1 MHELPRTIGQE
12 LLLVQQTL
20 HYTTTVPERFVTKPF
35 PRLFSPISLGR
46 IEAKNRVMRVAT
58 TCNLAVGSRVS
69 DRQLAFYQAIA
80 RGGTGSI
87 VTENMRITSVGAAP
101 NVLVASDRD
110 AIPGFQKLAQ
120 VMHAEGAL
128 LIGQINHGGR
138 QHLTRRVPPHLV
150 APSALACPRSGGV
163 PHELSAD
170 EISGLVE
177 GFVRSA
183 VNCIEAGFDG
193 VEIHCAQ
200 GHLMQQFLSPFSN
213 LREDAYGGSFDN
225 RLRFVREVVDGIRRE
240 LGAGTLLGMRLA
252 TQEFSDGGLEVKDSL
267 AIARAFSRPGGI
279 DYVSLSQG
287 NFNSIDT
294 HLPDRHFPYSP
305 YRESHAEF
313 KRELPDQLVVANTR
327 IQTPAQAEDLLM
339 AGEADMVGL
348 CRAMIVDPQWP
359 EKARSGRQDEIRR
372 CIACNQCWAWLA
384 DGEPMACSTNPEAG
398 RELALGELKPTA
410 APKHVVI
417 VGGGPAG
424 LEAARISTARGH
436 RVTLLERNSVLG
448 GKVQNIARI
457 KHYEETKH
465 LIDFLIPQVEKSGAT
480 IRLNHDA
487 TPGSIAAEKPD
498 VLILAHGANV
508 TAPQVPGDGSVPV
521 LGCEGLLPANLVAGA
536 NVIVVDEDGYYWS
549 AAVAENAA
557 EAGLRVTV
565 VTRLFEPF
573 REVPVVS
580 RIATL
585 RALDQQNAI
594 VQPNCE
600 IARVESGHVVIRHY
614 LSKREWR
621 VDDVAAILWTGI
633 QRPSSLNLDAMKGFA
648 VHAIGDAV
656 SPRRFFNALTEAH
669 LLARTI

>member
-1 MHELPRTIGQE
+1 VPA
-12 LLLVQQTL
+12 
-20 HYTTTVPERFVTKPF
+20 PERFVTTPF
-35 PRLFSPISLGR
+35 PRLFSPIMLGR

-58 TCNLAVGSRVS
+58 TCNLAVGSRIS

-80 RGGTGSI
+80 RGGVGSI
-87 VTENMRITSVGAAP
+87 VTENMRVTVVGAAP

-120 VMHAEGAL
+120 AVHAEGAL

-138 QHLTRRVPPHLV
+138 QHLTRRVPPLLV

-163 PHELSAD
+163 PHGLSVD
-170 EISGLVE
+170 EIAHLVQD
-177 GFVRSA
+177 FVQSA

-213 LREDAYGGSFDN
+213 RRDDAYGGSFDN

-240 LGAGTLLGMRLA
+240 LGAETLLGMRLA
-252 TQEFSDGGLEVKDSL
+252 TQEFSDGGLEVRDSL
-267 AIARAFSRPGGI
+267 AIARALSGTGGI

-287 NFNSIDT
+287 NFNSIET
-294 HLPDRHFPYSP
+294 HLPDRHSSISP
-305 YRESHAEF
+305 YRESQAEF
-313 KRELPDQLVVANTR
+313 KRALPALTVVANTR
-327 IQTPAQAEDLLM
+327 IQTPAQAEDLLTS
-339 AGEADMVGL
+339 GEADMVGL
-348 CRAMIVDPQWP
+348 CRAMIVDPQWA

-372 CIACNQCWAWLA
+372 CIACNQCWAWLS
-384 DGEPMACSTNPEAG
+384 DGEPIACSTNPEVG
-398 RELALGELKPTA
+398 RELALGELKPATVR
-410 APKHVVI
+410 KHVVI

-424 LEAARISTARGH
+424 LEAARISAARGH
-436 RVTLLERNSVLG
+436 RVTLLERSSVLG

-457 KHYEETKH
+457 RHYEETRH
-465 LIDFLIPQVEKSGAT
+465 LIDFLIPQVGKSGAT

-487 TPGSIAAEKPD
+487 TPRSIAAEQPD
-498 VLILAHGANV
+498 VLILAHGADV
-508 TAPQVPGDGSVPV
+508 TAPPVPGDGSVPV
-521 LGCEGLLPANLVAGA
+521 LGCEGPLPENLPAGA

-557 EAGLRVTV
+557 DAGLQVTV

-573 REVPVVS
+573 REMPVVS

-585 RALDQQNAI
+585 KALDRHNAI

-600 IARVESGHVVIRHY
+600 IARVEAGHVVLRHY

-633 QRPSSLNLDAMKGFA
+633 QTPSSLNVDAIKGIA

-669 LLARTI
+669 VLARTI